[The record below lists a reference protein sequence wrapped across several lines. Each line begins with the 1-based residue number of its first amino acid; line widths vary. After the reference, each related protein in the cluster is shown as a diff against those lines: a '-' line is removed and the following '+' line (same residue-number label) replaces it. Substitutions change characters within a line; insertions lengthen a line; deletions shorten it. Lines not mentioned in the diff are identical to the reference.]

1 MSFPKNKIASFDV
14 DAQKGFTPIC
24 PNELPVAG
32 GDKIAPELNFMAT
45 LAGFRVGSK
54 DAHSPLAPWIDETGE
69 KIAQPTGLP
78 NADLFWP
85 VHCVPGTLGY
95 EFLDTL
101 PAEPDYGYMVYKGV
115 STDLHPYGACYHDP
129 QETMTTGAIEVLRCN
144 GIEKVL
150 VGGLALD
157 YCVKSTVLQLLA
169 AGFKVSVYLPACR
182 AISDAGADQA
192 MTEMVSAGA
201 VIAYNHDELTIFAS
215 EGN

>member
-14 DAQKGFTPIC
+14 DAQNGFTPIC
-24 PNELPVAG
+24 PNELPVVG
-32 GDKIAPELNFMAT
+32 GDQIAPELNFMAT

-54 DAHSPLAPWIDETGE
+54 DAHSPQAPWIDETGE

-95 EFLDTL
+95 ELLDTL
-101 PAEPDYGYMVYKGV
+101 PAETDYGYMVYKGV
-115 STDLHPYGACYHDP
+115 STDLHPYGACYHDLHNKL
-129 QETMTTGAIEVLRCN
+129 TTGAIEVLRCN

-157 YCVKSTVLQLLA
+157 YCVKTTVLQLLA
-169 AGFKVSVYLPACR
+169 ADFIVVLHLPACR
-182 AISDAGADQA
+182 AISAEGALEA
-192 MTEMVSAGA
+192 LVEMVAAGA
-201 VIAYNHDELTIFAS
+201 VIAHNQDELTKFAN

>member
-24 PNELPVAG
+24 PNELPVIG

-54 DAHSPLAPWIDETGE
+54 DAHSTLAPWVDNTFE

-85 VHCVPGTLGY
+85 AHCVPGTLGY

-101 PAEPDYGYMVYKGV
+101 PAETDYDYMVFKGV
-115 STDLHPYGACYHDP
+115 STDLHPYGACYHDL
-129 QETMTTGAIEVLRCN
+129 QNKLTTGAIEVLRYN

-157 YCVKSTVLQLLA
+157 YCVKTTVLQLLA
-169 AGFKVSVYLPACR
+169 AGFQVALHLRACC
-182 AISDAGADQA
+182 AISVEGAAQA
-192 MTEMVSAGA
+192 LTDMKQAGA
-201 VIAYNHDELTIFAS
+201 VIAYDQDQLTKFATK
-215 EGN
+215 GN